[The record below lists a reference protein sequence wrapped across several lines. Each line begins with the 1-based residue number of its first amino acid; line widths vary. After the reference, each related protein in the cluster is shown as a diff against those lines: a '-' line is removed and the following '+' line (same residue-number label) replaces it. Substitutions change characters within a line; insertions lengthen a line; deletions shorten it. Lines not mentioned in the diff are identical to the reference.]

1 MLQIPLQAV
10 PSQFTK
16 VVLGD
21 QNFQILLQQKEQ
33 GLFVDVNVNGADVVT
48 SVIARDNDDILCRKY
63 TGVIGSLKFYDLQ
76 GQTDPHYSG
85 LNSRYVLMYE

>member
-16 VVLGD
+16 VVLGG

-33 GLFVDVNVNGADVVT
+33 GLFVDVNVDGVDIVT
-48 SVIARDNDDILCRKY
+48 GVIARDNDDILCRKY

-76 GQTDPHYSG
+76 GSTDPHYSS

>member
-16 VVLGD
+16 VVLGN

-33 GLFVDVNVNGADVVT
+33 GLFVDVNVDGADIVT

-63 TGVIGSLKFYDLQ
+63 TGIVGSLKFYDLQ
-76 GQTDPHYSG
+76 GATDPHYTG

>member
-1 MLQIPLQAV
+1 MMQIPLQAV

-33 GLFVDVNVNGADVVT
+33 GVFVDVNVNGVDIVT

-76 GQTDPHYSG
+76 GKTDPHYSG

>member
-16 VVLGD
+16 VVLGN

-33 GLFVDVNVNGADVVT
+33 GLFVDVNVDGADIVT

-63 TGVIGSLKFYDLQ
+63 TGVVGSIKFYDLQ
-76 GQTDPHYSG
+76 GSTDPHYTG

>member
-16 VVLGD
+16 VVLGR

-33 GLFVDVNVNGADVVT
+33 GLFVDVNVDGVDVVT
-48 SVIARDNDDILCRKY
+48 GVIARDNDDLLCRKY
-63 TGVIGSLKFYDLQ
+63 TGVIGILKFLDLQ
-76 GQTDPHYSG
+76 GSTDPHHTG
-85 LNSRYVLMYE
+85 LNSRYVLVYE

>member
-16 VVLGD
+16 VVLGG

-33 GLFVDVNVNGADVVT
+33 GLFLDVNVNGVDIVT

-76 GQTDPHYSG
+76 GKTDPHYSG
-85 LNSRYVLMYE
+85 LNSRYILVYE

>member
-16 VVLGD
+16 VVLGG

-33 GLFVDVNVNGADVVT
+33 GLFVDVNVNGADIVT
-48 SVIARDNDDILCRKY
+48 SVIARDNDDLLCRKY
-63 TGVIGSLKFYDLQ
+63 TGVVGSLKFYDLQ
-76 GQTDPHYSG
+76 GKTDPHYSG